1 MIVLRCLLAFALLS
15 CTALASAQSLAEVA
29 KKEEAR
35 RKSVKVPGRVYT
47 NSDLKPEPAPPPSD
61 AGPDVAVPDAIEE
74 RRREDKGQE
83 YWKALIGGARAALE
97 RSHVLAAALES
108 RLNALNTDIAARD
121 DPAQRAE
128 LEAQR
133 LRVLQELDRME
144 HDVAEQTKA
153 IAAIEEDARKAGIP
167 PGWLR

>member
-1 MIVLRCLLAFALLS
+1 MNVLRYLLAFALVS
-15 CTALASAQSLAEVA
+15 CAALVSAQSLVEVA

-35 RKSVKVPGRVYT
+35 RKSVKVPGKVYT
-47 NSDLKPEPAPPPSD
+47 NSDLEPEPAPPPSS
-61 AGPDVAVPDAIEE
+61 ADVAVPDAIEE
-74 RRREDKGQE
+74 PRREEKGQE
-83 YWKALIGGARAALE
+83 YWKALIGGARAALD

-121 DPAQRAE
+121 DPAQRAQ

-144 HDVAEQTKA
+144 HDIAEQTKA